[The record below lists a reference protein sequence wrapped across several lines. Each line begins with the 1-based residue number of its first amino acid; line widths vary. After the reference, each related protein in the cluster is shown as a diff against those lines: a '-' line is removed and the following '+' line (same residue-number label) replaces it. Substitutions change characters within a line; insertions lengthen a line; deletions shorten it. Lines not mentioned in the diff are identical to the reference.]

1 MADIGAQQAPN
12 DLVELGRIVSAYGVR
27 GWVKVQPH
35 SAQGLVLRAAP
46 VWWLAPPLSPAALTS
61 SSPAVS
67 SPAASSPAASAPS
80 APSPAASL
88 PKYPPNLRS
97 HAVKQVRPQG
107 STVVADLEHVSD
119 RDIAESM
126 RGYTV
131 HVSRQYFPKAQADEF
146 YWVDLVGCYVFSD
159 AKLVGQV
166 EEVVDN
172 GAHAILRVQRMQID
186 GDQTP
191 TDTHS
196 PVLVMDA
203 KDRPQ
208 DFLVPFVAAHVQH
221 VDIAARRIET
231 DWPLDL

>member
-1 MADIGAQQAPN
+1 MADAGAHRAPD

-46 VWWLAPPLSPAALTS
+46 VWWL
-61 SSPAVS
+61 SSPPSIANNRSANVVHSGTDAGMSGSADSHSIRTLS
-67 SPAASSPAASAPS
+67 SGSAGKLVP
-80 APSPAASL
+80 
-88 PKYPPNLRS
+88 YP
-97 HAVKQVRPQG
+97 VKQSRPQG
-107 STVVADLEHVSD
+107 STVVADLEGIAD
-119 RDIAESM
+119 RDIAEAM

-159 AKLVGQV
+159 GLLVGIV
-166 EEVVDN
+166 DEVVDN
-172 GAHAILRVQRMQID
+172 GAHAILRMHRLQLE

-191 TDTHS
+191 SDTHI
-196 PVLVMDA
+196 PQAILDP
-203 KDRPQ
+203 KGRPQ
-208 DFLVPFVAAHVQH
+208 EVLVPFVAAHVQH
-221 VDIAARRIET
+221 VDIQARRIET

>member
-46 VWWLAPPLSPAALTS
+46 VWWLAPPSSPAALPS
-61 SSPAVS
+61 SL
-67 SPAASSPAASAPS
+67 PAASAIS
-80 APSPAASL
+80 ASSS
-88 PKYPPNLRS
+88 KYPPHLRS

-107 STVVADLEHVSD
+107 STVVADLEHVGD

-146 YWVDLVGCYVFSD
+146 YWVDLVGCYVFHDSQ
-159 AKLVGQV
+159 LVGQV
-166 EEVVDN
+166 QEVVDN

-191 TDTHS
+191 TDSHS

-203 KDRPQ
+203 RGRPQ
-208 DFLVPFVAAHVQH
+208 DFLVPFVSAHVQH